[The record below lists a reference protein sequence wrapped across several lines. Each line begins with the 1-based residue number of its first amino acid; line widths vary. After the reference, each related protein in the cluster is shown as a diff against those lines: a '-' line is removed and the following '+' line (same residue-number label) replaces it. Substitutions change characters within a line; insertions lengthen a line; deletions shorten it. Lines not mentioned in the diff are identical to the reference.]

1 MADTPSSTP
10 PALTIDV
17 VSDVVCPWCFVGKR
31 RLEKALALTPDIT
44 TEIHWRPY
52 QLAPDL
58 PPEGKPRR
66 QYMLDKFGD
75 PERIRQIHER
85 LTGIG
90 AEEGIAFDFDRIAVA
105 PNTLNAH
112 RLILWARSPD
122 TQNRVVEALFTAFF
136 IEGRNL
142 ADDAELVA
150 IGESCGLDPALLAEL
165 FATDADVERTRRE
178 YFSAQ
183 KIGVTGVPFF
193 IVAGRY
199 GIAGAEA
206 PETIA
211 GAIRQAAAEA
221 AAQAG
226 HVDS

>member
-10 PALTIDV
+10 PVLTIDV

-31 RLEKALALTPDIT
+31 RLEKALALVPDVP

-90 AEEGIAFDFDRIAVA
+90 AEEGIAFDFERIAVA

-122 TQNRVVEALFTAFF
+122 IQGRVVEALFTAFF
-136 IEGRNL
+136 VEGRNL
-142 ADDAELVA
+142 ADDKELIA
-150 IGESCGLDPALLAEL
+150 IGAACGLDASLLAEL
-165 FATDADVERTRRE
+165 FPTDADVERTQRE
-178 YFSAQ
+178 YASAQ
-183 KIGVTGVPFF
+183 RIGVTGVPFF

-211 GAIRQAAAEA
+211 GAIRQAAAELA
-221 AAQAG
+221 A
-226 HVDS
+226 

>member
-10 PALTIDV
+10 PVLTIDV

-31 RLEKALALTPDIT
+31 RLEKALALTADIA
-44 TEIHWRPY
+44 TEIHWRPF

-90 AEEGIAFDFDRIAVA
+90 AEEGIAFDFDRIAIA

-112 RLILWARSPD
+112 RLILWARSPE
-122 TQNRVVEALFTAFF
+122 TQNRVVEALFSAFF

-142 ADDAELVA
+142 ADNAELVA
-150 IGESCGLDPALLAEL
+150 IGASCGLDPELLAEL
-165 FATDADVERTRRE
+165 FATDADIDRTRRE
-178 YFSAQ
+178 YVSAQ

-211 GAIRQAAAEA
+211 GAIRKAAAEA

-226 HVDS
+226 DAAS

>member
-31 RLEKALALTPDIT
+31 RLEKALALVPDVP

-90 AEEGIAFDFDRIAVA
+90 AEEGIPFDFDRIAVA

-122 TQNRVVEALFTAFF
+122 IQGRVVEALFTAFF
-136 IEGRNL
+136 VEGRNL
-142 ADDAELVA
+142 ADDEELIA
-150 IGESCGLDPALLAEL
+150 IGAACGLDASLLAEL
-165 FATDADVERTRRE
+165 FPTDADVERTQRE
-178 YFSAQ
+178 YASAQ
-183 KIGVTGVPFF
+183 RIGVTGVPFF

-211 GAIRQAAAEA
+211 GAIRQAAAELA
-221 AAQAG
+221 A
-226 HVDS
+226 

>member
-1 MADTPSSTP
+1 MADDPSAT
-10 PALTIDV
+10 ATQLTIDV

-31 RLEKALALTPDIT
+31 RLEKALALTPEIA
-44 TEIHWRPY
+44 TEIRWRPY

-58 PPEGKPRR
+58 PPEGRPRR
-66 QYMLDKFGD
+66 EYMLAKFGD

-112 RLILWARSPD
+112 RLILWARSPE
-122 TQNRVVEALFTAFF
+122 TQGRVVEALFSAFF
-136 IEGRNL
+136 VEGRNL

-150 IGESCGLDPALLAEL
+150 IGESCGLDGALLAEL
-165 FATDADVERTRRE
+165 LSTEADIERIGRE
-178 YFSAQ
+178 YASAQ

-206 PETIA
+206 PEAIA

-221 AAQAG
+221 AANVA
-226 HVDS
+226 S